1 MVKYILIVLI
11 VLGGYLL
18 WPRSHVS
25 GQEST
30 ELAKGINNLYRSVD
44 SSVSSNRN
52 VSSIHLYATSWCGYC
67 AKTRNLFQQQGVRY
81 IEYDIEKDRAA
92 RARYNE
98 LKGRGVPLVEA
109 DGRIIRGYNESLLR
123 QLVADDRYKL

>member
-25 GQEST
+25 NQEST

-44 SSVSSNRN
+44 SSVSSNTN
-52 VSSIHLYATSWCGYC
+52 VSSIYLYATPWCGYC
-67 AKTRNLFQQQGVRY
+67 AKTRNLFKQQGVRY
-81 IEYDIEKDRAA
+81 IEYDIEKDGTA

-109 DGRIIRGYNESLLR
+109 DGRIIRGYNEPLLR

>member
-25 GQEST
+25 NQEST
-30 ELAKGINNLYRSVD
+30 ELAKGINSLYRSVD
-44 SSVSSNRN
+44 SPASSQRS

-67 AKTRNLFQQQGVRY
+67 AKTRNLFKQRGVRY

-109 DGRIIRGYNESLLR
+109 DGRIIRGYNEPLLR
-123 QLVADDRYKL
+123 QLVDDDRYKL

>member
-81 IEYDIEKDRAA
+81 IEYDIEKDGAA

-98 LKGRGVPLVEA
+98 LKGRGIPLVEA